1 MTNLLNQFDDIKNQ
15 IIKLQNDLQQK
26 TEENFIISK
35 KNNELQEEINNLN
48 KVSMVAGLNRQVSEK
63 NRQIEILERQLYLS
77 KNKKLE
83 ENKNINLL
91 SEDELE
97 EGYELITYQEHKLL
111 KNTENRKLYYL
122 DDKGKKGKYAG
133 KESSKGKI
141 KLKE

>member
-15 IIKLQNDLQQK
+15 IIQLQNDLQQK
-26 TEENFIISK
+26 IEENLIISK

-48 KVSMVAGLNRQVSEK
+48 KVSLVAGLTRQVDGK
-63 NRQIEILERQLYLS
+63 NRQIEILERQLQLS
-77 KNKKLE
+77 KNKKPE
-83 ENKNINLL
+83 QNKNLL

>member
-77 KNKKLE
+77 KNKKPE

-122 DDKGKKGKYAG
+122 H
-133 KESSKGKI
+133 
-141 KLKE
+141 

>member
-1 MTNLLNQFDDIKNQ
+1 MTNLLNQFEDIKNQ

-26 TEENFIISK
+26 IEENLIISK

-77 KNKKLE
+77 KNKKSE
-83 ENKNINLL
+83 ENKILL

>member
-26 TEENFIISK
+26 TEENLIISK

-77 KNKKLE
+77 KNKKSE
-83 ENKNINLL
+83 ENKILL

>member
-77 KNKKLE
+77 KNKKSE
-83 ENKNINLL
+83 ENKILL